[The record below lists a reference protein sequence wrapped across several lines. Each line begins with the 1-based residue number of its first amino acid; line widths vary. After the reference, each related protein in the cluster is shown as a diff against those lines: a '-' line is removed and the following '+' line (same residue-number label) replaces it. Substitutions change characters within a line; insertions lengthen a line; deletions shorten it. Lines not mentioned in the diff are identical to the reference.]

1 MNDKFNI
8 TQEQNILLTIRNLAD
23 YIWKSANLEGIAV
36 TYPETYAILNGI
48 NVPGVN
54 VEGVVTINN
63 LKHAWQFVI
72 DTADYIMDYPYI
84 CKLHQ
89 YIGANLIYGA
99 GNIGIVPININKTER
114 KPEFLVQE
122 SIIME
127 DLQDIFQ
134 IEEITEQAITL
145 MLYLMR
151 KQLFLAG
158 NKLVAMLSANQIMIS
173 HGKGVISVPQKYH
186 QEFRQILVEYFE
198 TGKKNRIENYIYETS
213 IDG

>member
-1 MNDKFNI
+1 MKDKFNI
-8 TQEQNILLTIRNLAD
+8 TQEQNILLAIRNLAD
-23 YIWKSANLEGIAV
+23 YIWKSANLEGIPV
-36 TYPETYAILNGI
+36 TFPETYAILNGI
-48 NVPGVN
+48 NVSSVN

-72 DTADYIMDYPYI
+72 DTVDYIVDYSYI

-99 GNIGIVPININKTER
+99 GNIGIVPIRINKTER

-134 IEEITEQAITL
+134 IEGITEQAVTL

-186 QEFRQILVEYFE
+186 QEFMQILVEYFE

-213 IDG
+213 IEG